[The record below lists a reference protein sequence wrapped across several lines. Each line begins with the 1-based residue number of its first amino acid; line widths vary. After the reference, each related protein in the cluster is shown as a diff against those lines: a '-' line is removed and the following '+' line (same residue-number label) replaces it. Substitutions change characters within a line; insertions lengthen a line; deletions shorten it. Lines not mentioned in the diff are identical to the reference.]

1 MKIAIMQPTFLPW
14 IGYFKLISEVDT
26 FIFFDDAQY
35 SKSSWHNRNR
45 ILVKNHINWLTL
57 PIKKKSL
64 NTSINNT
71 TIDFTKDWKSMI
83 ISKIE
88 NAYQNHNFFNDLNFL
103 KYFIMNF
110 SGNSLGILNIEL
122 IKLISKKIDIS
133 STFKLAS
140 SLNIDA
146 KRTDKIIEICI
157 LNQASEYIS
166 PIGAK
171 EYIEE
176 DNNFGKSEINLSF
189 FDYKPKIYDQ
199 INQKEFIS
207 HLSIIDLIANIGLK
221 QLKKYF

>member
-1 MKIAIMQPTFLPW
+1 MQPTFLPW
-14 IGYFKLISEVDT
+14 IGYFKLISEVDI

-45 ILVKNHINWLTL
+45 LLVKNNINWLTL

-88 NAYQNHNFFNDLNFL
+88 NAYQNHDFFNDLNFL

-110 SGNSLGILNIEL
+110 SGDSLGILNIDL
-122 IKLISKKIDIS
+122 IKLISNKMDIS
-133 STFKLAS
+133 SSFKLAS
-140 SLNIDA
+140 SFNIDS

-157 LNQASEYIS
+157 LNHASEYVS

-171 EYIEE
+171 EYLKE
-176 DNNFGKSEINLSF
+176 DGNFIKSKIKLSF

-199 INQKEFIS
+199 INQKEFVS

-221 QLKKYF
+221 KSKEYLLNNEN